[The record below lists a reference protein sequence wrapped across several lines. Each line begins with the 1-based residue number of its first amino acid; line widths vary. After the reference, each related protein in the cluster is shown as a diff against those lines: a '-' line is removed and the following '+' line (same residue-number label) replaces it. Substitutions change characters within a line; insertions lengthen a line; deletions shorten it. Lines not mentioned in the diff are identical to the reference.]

1 MHPTIPALAALM
13 LGAALGPASA
23 FAQPGITPAAAV
35 PAAGM
40 RTAGA
45 PAAKSA
51 SWAAASSEAAS
62 ASANSSAG
70 KGDWWAEADS
80 DGDSRLSPAEANANP
95 AVGTNFASIDTDQDG
110 FVTQDEYRV
119 YFTANASQ
127 GEGKA
132 AGHSAVV
139 SRNLWLAL
147 DTDSDS
153 RISIAEAASDAALSS
168 EFSAIDSNSDGFVV
182 QGEYTLYANAHR

>member
-1 MHPTIPALAALM
+1 M
-13 LGAALGPASA
+13 
-23 FAQPGITPAAAV
+23 
-35 PAAGM
+35 
-40 RTAGA
+40 
-45 PAAKSA
+45 
-51 SWAAASSEAAS
+51 
-62 ASANSSAG
+62 
-70 KGDWWAEADS
+70 
-80 DGDSRLSPAEANANP
+80 
-95 AVGTNFASIDTDQDG
+95 
-110 FVTQDEYRV
+110 TQDEYRV

-153 RISIAEAASDAALSS
+153 RISIAEAESDAALSS

-182 QGEYTLYANAHR
+182 QDEYTLYANAHR